1 MTGGLP
7 DEELARVLDAVETID
22 SCLEHLVET
31 RSNVDREAYRSDQPT
46 QAMVERWFVKMT
58 EAALDIGRTIISHER
73 GSPPESNPKTMRSL
87 GEIEVLLTDFAT
99 EMEDAARFRN
109 VLTHTYGESINHDI
123 VYSALQDLERYRR
136 FVVTIREYL
145 DSIDALD
152 NDE

>member
-7 DEELARVLDAVETID
+7 DAELARILDAVETID

-31 RSNVDREAYRSDQPT
+31 RNTAGREAYRSDPST

-58 EAALDIGRTIISHER
+58 EATLDIGRTIISHER
-73 GSPPESNPKTMRSL
+73 GSPPESNPKTMRTL
-87 GEIEVLLTDFAT
+87 GEADVLPENLAT

-109 VLTHTYGESINHDI
+109 VLAHTYGDSINHDI
-123 VYSALQDLERYRR
+123 VYSALEDLERYRR
-136 FVVTIREYL
+136 FVVAIREYL

-152 NDE
+152 NYD